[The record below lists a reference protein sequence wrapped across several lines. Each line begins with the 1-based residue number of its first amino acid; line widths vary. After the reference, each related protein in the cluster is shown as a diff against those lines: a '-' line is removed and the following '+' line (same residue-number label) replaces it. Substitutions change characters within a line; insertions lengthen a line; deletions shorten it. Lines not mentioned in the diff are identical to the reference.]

1 MNLRANAKL
10 LLSGEYLVLAG
21 AEALAIPLKF
31 GQELTVSEGE
41 TEKITWVSKGPSGIW
56 FSASFSALGEVYAAT
71 NPKSAQFVSNLIA
84 ATNTILPNFF
94 QRFLGKTVTV
104 TADFDLNWGLGSSS
118 SLIALMAQLARIDP
132 LALHWKVSRGSGY
145 DVVAAMSNTPIFYKL
160 IDGTA
165 TYSSVKLSSAFQE
178 SVYFA
183 YLGKKEDSAAG
194 VERFLSS
201 TKQLAVSIANEISAI
216 TRKMAVAE
224 SANQLCRLMDRHEAI
239 LSEVL
244 GVMPIK
250 QLRFSDFEGSVK
262 SLGAWGG
269 DFAMFCS
276 SVPSNQVYSY
286 IAAKGLTPVFGFNDI
301 SLQYE

>member
-31 GQELTVSEGE
+31 GQELTVSDGDA
-41 TEKITWVSKGPSGIW
+41 EKITWVSKGPSGIW

-71 NPKSAQFVSNLIA
+71 NPKSAQFVSSLIA
-84 ATNTILPNFF
+84 ATNSIRPNFF
-94 QRFLGKTVTV
+94 QRFLGKTITIE
-104 TADFDLNWGLGSSS
+104 ADFDLNWGIGSSS
-118 SLIALMAQLARIDP
+118 SLIALLAQLASIDP

-145 DVVAAMSNTPIFYKL
+145 DVIAAISSTPIFYKQ
-160 IDGTA
+160 IDGVVTF
-165 TYSSVKLSSAFQE
+165 SSVKLPPVFHE
-178 SVYFA
+178 NVYFA

-201 TKQLAVSIANEISAI
+201 TKQLPASIIDEISSI

-224 SANQLCRLMDRHEAI
+224 SASQLSGLMDRHEAI

-244 GVMPIK
+244 DVMPIK
-250 QLRFSDFEGSVK
+250 PLRFSDFEGSVK

>member
-31 GQELTVSEGE
+31 GQELTVSEGD
-41 TEKITWVSKGPSGIW
+41 TEEITWVSIGPSGIW
-56 FSASFSALGEVYAAT
+56 FSASYSAVGEVFVAT
-71 NPKSAQFVSNLIA
+71 DQKSARFVSNLIA
-84 ATNTILPNFF
+84 ATNAIIPNFF
-94 QRFLGKTVTV
+94 QRFLGKTITIV
-104 TADFDLNWGLGSSS
+104 ADFDLSWGLGSSS
-118 SLIALMAQLARIDP
+118 SLIALFAQLASIDP

-201 TKQLAVSIANEISAI
+201 TNQLGTSVIDEITSI
-216 TRKMAVAE
+216 TRKMATADCA
-224 SANQLCRLMDRHEAI
+224 SQLCRLMDRHEDVLA
-239 LSEVL
+239 EVL
-244 GVMPIK
+244 GVAPLK

-269 DFAMFCS
+269 DIAMFCS

-301 SLQYE
+301 SL

>member
-145 DVVAAMSNTPIFYKL
+145 DVVTAMSNTPIFYKL